1 MKEEGIVEIM
11 EENFPLLEKYIFA
24 KLKETSKYVAE
35 YMEKKNAPRQ
45 ITVKFQKIKG
55 KKML

>member
-35 YMEKKNAPRQ
+35 YMK
-45 ITVKFQKIKG
+45 
-55 KKML
+55 KKMHLDKSL